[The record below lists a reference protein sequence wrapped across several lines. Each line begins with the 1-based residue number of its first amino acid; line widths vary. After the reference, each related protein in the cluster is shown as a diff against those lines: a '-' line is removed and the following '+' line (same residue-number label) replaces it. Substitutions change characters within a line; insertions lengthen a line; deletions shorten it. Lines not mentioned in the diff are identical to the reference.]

1 MRELLACVL
10 TATVLVTP
18 ARAQVTDTSTH
29 IRINGFVDT
38 YYAWDANRPGDGERR
53 FTTQAVRHDEMNLNL
68 AWLGVTVER
77 KRMRT
82 RLTLQAGTSVQVNY
96 AGEPRIGATSGPD
109 LARIVQEAVVGTRLT
124 SQLWLD
130 AGVYYSYIGLEGWSS
145 SDSPTYTRSL
155 VADYSPYYLSG
166 AKLTWQPTPR
176 VTAQLH
182 VMNGWQNISENNR
195 GKAIGGRVD
204 YTVSPA
210 LTVSYANF
218 LGNEQPTGARRELRV
233 FNQILAKGTLPMGTM
248 LQGQID
254 AGSQD
259 GQRWYG
265 LVGIARQSLTDRIA
279 LSGRVE
285 RFADPHQVIINTGAP
300 DAFVGNGAS
309 LGVDVSLEG
318 GVRWRSE
325 VRQLYT
331 TAPLFTESRSPL
343 SSRRNRLLVT
353 SLSVAF

>member
-1 MRELLACVL
+1 
-10 TATVLVTP
+10 VLVTP
-18 ARAQVTDTSTH
+18 ALAQVTDSSTH

-38 YYAWDANRPGDGERR
+38 YYAWDANRPSDGERR
-53 FTTQAVRHDEMNLNL
+53 FTTQAVRHDEMNVNL

-77 KRMRT
+77 KRMRA
-82 RLTLQAGTSVQVNY
+82 RVALQAGTSVQANY
-96 AGEPRIGATSGPD
+96 AGEPRNGATSGPD
-109 LARIVQEAVVGTRLT
+109 LARIIQEAVVGTQIT
-124 SQLWLD
+124 DQLWLD
-130 AGVYYSYIGLEGWSS
+130 AGVYSSYIGLEGWSS

-166 AKLTWQPTPR
+166 ARVTWQPTPR

-195 GKAIGGRVD
+195 SKALGGRVD
-204 YTVSPA
+204 YAVSPA

-218 LGNEQPTGARRELRV
+218 VGNEQPTGARRALRV
-233 FNQILAKGTLPMGTM
+233 FNQILAKGTLPSRTL

-265 LVGIARQSLTDRIA
+265 LVGIARHSLTDRVA
-279 LSGRVE
+279 VSGRVE
-285 RFADPHQVIINTGAP
+285 RFADPRQVIIDTGSP
-300 DAFVGNGAS
+300 DAFSGNGGS
-309 LGVDVSLEG
+309 LGLDVALEG

-325 VRQLYT
+325 VRELRTSSPLFTHT
-331 TAPLFTESRSPL
+331 TAPLR
-343 SSRRNRLLVT
+343 SRRNRLLVT
-353 SLSVAF
+353 SFSVAF

>member
-1 MRELLACVL
+1 
-10 TATVLVTP
+10 
-18 ARAQVTDTSTH
+18 
-29 IRINGFVDT
+29 
-38 YYAWDANRPGDGERR
+38 
-53 FTTQAVRHDEMNLNL
+53 
-68 AWLGVTVER
+68 
-77 KRMRT
+77 
-82 RLTLQAGTSVQVNY
+82 
-96 AGEPRIGATSGPD
+96 
-109 LARIVQEAVVGTRLT
+109 
-124 SQLWLD
+124 
-130 AGVYYSYIGLEGWSS
+130 
-145 SDSPTYTRSL
+145 
-155 VADYSPYYLSG
+155 
-166 AKLTWQPTPR
+166 
-176 VTAQLH
+176 
-182 VMNGWQNISENNR
+182 
-195 GKAIGGRVD
+195 
-204 YTVSPA
+204 
-210 LTVSYANF
+210 
-218 LGNEQPTGARRELRV
+218 
-233 FNQILAKGTLPMGTM
+233 M